1 MDEHTDQK
9 SAKPR
14 RVSAFRETGL
24 FAMDSTITASSAI
37 LPNRPRLN
45 VRFRTKESV
54 IDGSGNDGDDEEQE
68 GYTDSEAAEDDT
80 DREHTTA
87 PQEEPLLR
95 RSRATPMHRVSI
107 LLILLA
113 AVIPLVKFASFVG
126 RSHLPPLTATG
137 RPISGRDKDNTN
149 GHFARRQN
157 SPSNV
162 CKRWSQQSAL
172 VNGTLYLY
180 GGRATTSS
188 DQTSKT
194 WNNNFVTLD
203 LTHTWQISSP
213 SLAGLPQPSGP
224 PAVANGYLWN
234 SFDALYLYGGQFSDD
249 PVATPV
255 TFSLWEYN
263 IQSSSWSSYNNPVT
277 TAGQNS
283 QPADV
288 AIQRAAEGAGYAV
301 ANLGKGWYFG
311 GHEDYLTTQG
321 WSNQIPRIY
330 LSSFIEYTYPGYK
343 SGDGQTAG
351 SQGLWRN
358 ITNGGIQDT
367 AGFTERA
374 DGLLVYVPGFG
385 EQGILL
391 SLAGGTNDTFVS
403 WNHRHQRALE
413 C

>member
-1 MDEHTDQK
+1 MNEHADQK
-9 SAKPR
+9 SGKGR
-14 RVSAFRETGL
+14 RMSAFREMGIFGTD
-24 FAMDSTITASSAI
+24 ATITTSSAL
-37 LPNRPRLN
+37 LPNRPELN
-45 VRFRTKESV
+45 VRFRTMKSV
-54 IDGSGNDGDDEEQE
+54 INGSGNDGDDEEWE
-68 GYTDSEAAEDDT
+68 DYANSESAKDDIDSE
-80 DREHTTA
+80 HITA
-87 PQEEPLLR
+87 PMEEPLLR
-95 RSRATPMHRVSI
+95 RPPVTPMHRVCV
-107 LLILLA
+107 LLILLSVA
-113 AVIPLVKFASFVG
+113 IPLAKFTSFVG
-126 RSHLPPLTATG
+126 RSRLPPLAATG
-137 RPISGRDKDNTN
+137 VAISNRNNDNKN
-149 GHFARRQN
+149 EHLAKRQN
-157 SPSNV
+157 SPSDV

-180 GGRATTSS
+180 GGRAMTSS
-188 DQTSKT
+188 DQTSNT
-194 WNNNFVTLD
+194 WNNDFLTLD
-203 LTHTWQISSP
+203 LTHTWQISYP
-213 SLAGLPQPSGP
+213 SLTGLPQPSGP

-234 SFDALYLYGGQFSDD
+234 SFDTLYLYGGEFSDNPIAS
-249 PVATPV
+249 PVG
-255 TFSLWEYN
+255 FSLWEYN
-263 IQSSSWSSYNNPVT
+263 IPSSSWSSYNNLVT

-283 QPADV
+283 EPAGS

-343 SGDGQTAG
+343 TGDGQTAG

-358 ITNGGIQDT
+358 ITKGGIQTT

-385 EQGILL
+385 AQGVLL

-403 WNHRHQRALE
+403 WNHRPQRVHE

>member
-1 MDEHTDQK
+1 MNENADQK
-9 SAKPR
+9 IAKSR
-14 RVSAFRETGL
+14 RASAFRETGL
-24 FAMDSTITASSAI
+24 FGTDTTVTASSA
-37 LPNRPRLN
+37 LPPLS
-45 VRFRTKESV
+45 VRFRMKESA
-54 IDGSGNDGDDEEQE
+54 IHSSGNNGDYEKQE
-68 GYTDSEAAEDDT
+68 SDADSEAAEDDN
-80 DREHTTA
+80 DSEHTMA
-87 PQEEPLLR
+87 PVEEPLLR
-95 RSRATPMHRVSI
+95 RLRVMPMHRASI

-113 AVIPLVKFASFVG
+113 MVIPLAKFASFVG

-137 RPISGRDKDNTN
+137 VPMSDGDKDNMN
-149 GHFARRQN
+149 EHFAKRQN
-157 SPSNV
+157 SPSDV

-194 WNNNFVTLD
+194 WNNNFLALD
-203 LTHTWQISSP
+203 LTHTWKISSP
-213 SLAGLPQPSGP
+213 SFTGLPQPSGP
-224 PAVANGYLWN
+224 PAVSMGYLWN
-234 SFDALYLYGGQFSDD
+234 SFDALYLYGGEFSDN
-249 PVATPV
+249 PVASPV
-255 TFSLWEYN
+255 AFSLWEYN
-263 IQSSSWSSYNNPVT
+263 IKSSSWSSYDNPVT

-283 QPADV
+283 QPAGE
-288 AIQRAAEGAGYAV
+288 AIQRAAEGAGYAM

-311 GHEDYLTTQG
+311 GHEDFLTTQG
-321 WSNQIPRIY
+321 WSIHIPRIY

-358 ITNGGIQDT
+358 ITKGGIQNT

-403 WNHRHQRALE
+403 WNHWPQRTHE
-413 C
+413 Y